1 MRYKFMDL
9 KPYIYKTDDYGAS
22 WKSISEG
29 IQGAHN
35 FARVVRE
42 DKKVPGLLYAGTETG
57 LYVSQDDGESWHS
70 MQTNLPIVPINDLY
84 IQDNDLIAAT
94 AGRSFWI
101 LDDLSSL
108 QEYSQ
113 VEGMHL
119 VTPKKAYRL
128 FSGKTPKKS
137 NQGTNPFSG
146 VVIDYFL
153 PKKVDS
159 LTLRLEILEGDTVI
173 RSYTSEKPAET
184 KTWPGGP
191 SPERVLT
198 THKGH
203 NRTHWD
209 FRRKSIIGIDEVF
222 VYGSYAGSAVGPG
235 EFSARLSYGSD
246 QMEVPIRILP
256 NPNIETTAAD
266 FEEQQKLLVQIDGV
280 LTDIH
285 KNVVRM
291 RSVQSQL
298 QHYAKVLQG
307 RSQYKTLLEKANEI
321 EILLNAWESDL
332 IQSDQKTFQDVIN
345 FNNKLNAEWMNL
357 KSYVDAEDPK
367 VTQGARDRF
376 ADLMEAWKQSKEQ
389 LEALIAKDFKE
400 FEDAFQAAKVPA
412 LVIPD

>member
-1 MRYKFMDL
+1 
-9 KPYIYKTDDYGAS
+9 
-22 WKSISEG
+22 
-29 IQGAHN
+29 
-35 FARVVRE
+35 
-42 DKKVPGLLYAGTETG
+42 
-57 LYVSQDDGESWHS
+57 
-70 MQTNLPIVPINDLY
+70 
-84 IQDNDLIAAT
+84 
-94 AGRSFWI
+94 
-101 LDDLSSL
+101 
-108 QEYSQ
+108 
-113 VEGMHL
+113 
-119 VTPKKAYRL
+119 
-128 FSGKTPKKS
+128 
-137 NQGTNPFSG
+137 
-146 VVIDYFL
+146 VIDYFL

-173 RSYTSEKPAET
+173 RSYTSEKPANT

-246 QMEVPIRILP
+246 QMEVPIHILP

-266 FEEQQKLLVQIDGV
+266 FQEQQKLLVQIDGV

-285 KNVVRM
+285 QNVVRM

-376 ADLMEAWKQSKEQ
+376 ADLMEAWKQSKEE

-400 FEDAFQAAKVPA
+400 FENAFQAAKVPA

>member
-1 MRYKFMDL
+1 
-9 KPYIYKTDDYGAS
+9 
-22 WKSISEG
+22 
-29 IQGAHN
+29 
-35 FARVVRE
+35 
-42 DKKVPGLLYAGTETG
+42 
-57 LYVSQDDGESWHS
+57 
-70 MQTNLPIVPINDLY
+70 
-84 IQDNDLIAAT
+84 
-94 AGRSFWI
+94 
-101 LDDLSSL
+101 
-108 QEYSQ
+108 
-113 VEGMHL
+113 
-119 VTPKKAYRL
+119 
-128 FSGKTPKKS
+128 
-137 NQGTNPFSG
+137 
-146 VVIDYFL
+146 
-153 PKKVDS
+153 
-159 LTLRLEILEGDTVI
+159 
-173 RSYTSEKPAET
+173 
-184 KTWPGGP
+184 
-191 SPERVLT
+191 
-198 THKGH
+198 
-203 NRTHWD
+203 
-209 FRRKSIIGIDEVF
+209 
-222 VYGSYAGSAVGPG
+222 
-235 EFSARLSYGSD
+235 
-246 QMEVPIRILP
+246 MEVPIRILP